1 MRGNLV
7 NAPLV
12 VHMRIYHH
20 ISMLHVVAI
29 AGAITLVAVVGL
41 LMMLVQTT
49 MTHTIEASEQYH
61 KIHSLRS
68 AAEDF
73 NNQFTALDEKALPYI
88 IKAVTPATNRWL
100 VQLYEMRDSSPN
112 ISAITFSEACTPLE
126 NLIQLTKSFSKSDSS
141 QNSNNKIATTFK
153 REVERYLHG
162 ITQLDKLS
170 QNEANQI
177 SETLNLRKRTSML
190 TIGILCLFYLSIIE
204 HTRYWTR
211 RRLVTPV
218 EHLADA
224 AIQAMSGEDEL
235 PQLED
240 CETHELNAIARMLS
254 SFVGTLKTQVKERTG
269 ELERQKLQLEREIAV
284 RRRAEDQLR
293 HAAFHDRLT
302 NLCNRDLLMD
312 RLQRCMLR
320 AKRHRNYKFAVLF
333 LDVDRFKEVNDS
345 LGHTVGDQLLIS
357 IARRLESCLRQ
368 GDTFS
373 RAESNTIS
381 RIGGDEFVILLDGIK
396 ARTDASIVA
405 ERLQE
410 ALSVP
415 FALEGRSIVST
426 ASIGIA
432 FNELEYDSPD
442 HLLRD
447 ADAAM
452 YYAKAAGK
460 ARHEIFNKQMHAEAM
475 ARLELS
481 EDLRRAFEKDE
492 FVVFYQ
498 PIVTLA
504 TGQICGLEA
513 LVRWNHPTKGLIAPL
528 DFIAH
533 AEETGLI
540 VQLGEWVLTQACL
553 QLKQWH
559 NEIDL
564 DVQLTIS
571 VNVSK
576 RQVAEPG
583 LVDLVKNVLKETK
596 LSGEFLQLEIT
607 ESVIMANAETVTT
620 VLKQIKELGVQ
631 LYMDDFGTGYSSLSY
646 LHRFPIDVLKIDREF
661 MSTMNANKDYA
672 GVVQTVVVLAHNLN
686 MEVIVEGV
694 ESKDQLAQLISLD
707 CDKAQG
713 FFFSKPLPAKEIT
726 QMLLKRPHWIKDAA
740 A

>member
-1 MRGNLV
+1 M
-7 NAPLV
+7 A
-12 VHMRIYHH
+12 
-20 ISMLHVVAI
+20 
-29 AGAITLVAVVGL
+29 TVGL
-41 LMMLVQTT
+41 LMTLVQTT
-49 MTHTIEASEQYH
+49 MTHTIAASEQRQH
-61 KIHSLRS
+61 IHSLLN
-68 AAEDF
+68 AAEDI
-73 NNQFTALDEKALPYI
+73 NNQFANVENEDLHHI
-88 IKAVTPATNRWL
+88 IKSAKFSTNRWL
-100 VQLYEMRDSSPN
+100 AELYELRDSSENMSPV
-112 ISAITFSEACTPLE
+112 TFKEACTPLE
-126 NLIQLTKSFSKSDSS
+126 SLIQIIQNFSKSNNT
-141 QNSNNKIATTFK
+141 QPSNTDLAAKFK
-153 REVERYLHG
+153 RQFERYLHG

-170 QNEANQI
+170 AKEANAV
-177 SETLNLRKRTSML
+177 SDTLTLRKRTSML
-190 TIGILCLFYLSIIE
+190 TIGVLCLLYLAIIE

-211 RRLVTPV
+211 RRLITPV
-218 EHLADA
+218 EQLADA
-224 AIQAMSGEDEL
+224 AIQAMSGADEL

-240 CETHELNAIARMLS
+240 CETHELNALARMLS
-254 SFVGTLKTQVKERTG
+254 SFVGTLKTQVKERTS
-269 ELERQKLQLEREIAV
+269 ELERQKLQLEREVAV

-312 RLQRCMLR
+312 RLDRCMSR
-320 AKRHRNYKFAVLF
+320 AKRHNDYKFAVLF

-345 LGHTVGDQLLIS
+345 LGHTAGDQLLIA
-357 IARRLESCLRQ
+357 IANRLVSCLRQ
-368 GDTFS
+368 GDTLS
-373 RAESNTIS
+373 RSESNTIS

-396 ARTDASIVA
+396 ARSDASIVA

-415 FALEGRSIVST
+415 FDLEGRSIVST

-432 FNELEYDSPD
+432 FNELDYDSPD

-481 EDLRRAFEKDE
+481 ADLRHAFENQE
-492 FVVFYQ
+492 FVVYYQ
-498 PIVTLA
+498 PIVTLSS
-504 TGQICGLEA
+504 GHISGFEA

-528 DFIAH
+528 NFIGH

-540 VQLGEWVLTQACL
+540 VQLGQWVLNQACH

-559 NEIDL
+559 DELDL
-564 DVQLTIS
+564 DFPLSMS

-583 LVDLVKNVLKETK
+583 LVDVVKKVLEETK
-596 LSGEFLQLEIT
+596 LDGEYLRLEIT
-607 ESVIMANAETVTT
+607 ESVIMANADTVTV
-620 VLKQIKELGVQ
+620 VLNQIKELGVQ

-661 MSTMNANKDYA
+661 MSTMNANKNYA
-672 GVVQTVVVLAHNLN
+672 GVVHTVVVLAHNLN

-694 ESKDQLAQLISLD
+694 ETKDQLAQLIALD

-713 FFFSKPLPAKEIT
+713 FYFSEPLPAD
-726 QMLLKRPHWIKDAA
+726 QSRRLLQKRPHWIQESAA
-740 A
+740 

>member
-1 MRGNLV
+1 M
-7 NAPLV
+7 
-12 VHMRIYHH
+12 
-20 ISMLHVVAI
+20 
-29 AGAITLVAVVGL
+29 TLV
-41 LMMLVQTT
+41 QST
-49 MTHTIEASEQYH
+49 MTRTISTSEQYQH
-61 KIHSLRS
+61 IHSLFN

-73 NNQFTALDEKALPYI
+73 NNQFARIDDEDLPHI
-88 IKAVTPATNRWL
+88 IKAAKFSTNRWL
-100 VQLYEMRDSSPN
+100 VELYEMRDSSDN
-112 ISAITFSEACTPLE
+112 ISPVTFNEACTPLE
-126 NLIQLTKSFSKSDSS
+126 SLIQLIQTFSKSNNTQPSS
-141 QNSNNKIATTFK
+141 TNLAAKFK
-153 REVERYLHG
+153 SQFERYLHG

-170 QNEANQI
+170 QKEANAV
-177 SETLNLRKRTSML
+177 SDTLTLRKRTSML
-190 TIGILCLFYLSIIE
+190 TIGVLCLLYLAIIE

-218 EHLADA
+218 EQLADA
-224 AIQAMSGEDEL
+224 AVQAMSGADEL

-240 CETHELNAIARMLS
+240 CETHELNALARMLS
-254 SFVGTLKTQVKERTG
+254 SFVETLKTQVKERTS
-269 ELERQKLQLEREIAV
+269 ELERQKLQLEREVAV

-312 RLQRCMLR
+312 RLDRCMSR
-320 AKRHRNYKFAVLF
+320 ARRHSDYKFAVLF

-345 LGHTVGDQLLIS
+345 LGHTAGDQLLIA
-357 IARRLESCLRQ
+357 IANRLVSCLRQ
-368 GDTFS
+368 GDTLS
-373 RAESNTIS
+373 RSESNTIS

-396 ARTDASIVA
+396 ARSDATIVA

-415 FALEGRSIVST
+415 FDLEGRSIVST

-432 FNELEYDSPD
+432 FNELDYDSSD

-460 ARHEIFNKQMHAEAM
+460 ARHEVFNKQMHAEAM

-481 EDLRRAFEKDE
+481 ADLRRAYENQE
-492 FVVFYQ
+492 FVVYYQ
-498 PIVTLA
+498 PIVTLSS
-504 TGQICGLEA
+504 GQISGFEA

-528 DFIAH
+528 KFIGH
-533 AEETGLI
+533 AEETGII
-540 VQLGEWVLTQACL
+540 VQLGQWVLKQACH

-559 NEIDL
+559 DELDL
-564 DVQLTIS
+564 DFPLSMS

-576 RQVAEPG
+576 RQVAEAG
-583 LVDLVKNVLKETK
+583 FVDVVKKVLEETK
-596 LSGEFLQLEIT
+596 LDGEYLRLEIT
-607 ESVIMANAETVTT
+607 ESVIMANADTVTT
-620 VLKQIKELGVQ
+620 VLNQIKELGVQ

-661 MSTMNANKDYA
+661 MSTMNANKNYA

-694 ESKDQLAQLISLD
+694 ETRDQLAQLITLD

-713 FFFSKPLPAKEIT
+713 FYFSEPLPAD
-726 QMLLKRPHWIKDAA
+726 QARLLLVKRPHWIQESAA
-740 A
+740 

>member
-1 MRGNLV
+1 
-7 NAPLV
+7 
-12 VHMRIYHH
+12 MRIYHH
-20 ISMLHVVAI
+20 ISTLHVVAI
-29 AGAITLVAVVGL
+29 AGAITLVATVGL
-41 LMMLVQTT
+41 LMTLVQTT
-49 MTHTIEASEQYH
+49 MTHTIAASEQRQH
-61 KIHSLRS
+61 IHSLLN
-68 AAEDF
+68 AAEDI
-73 NNQFTALDEKALPYI
+73 NNQFANVENEDLHHI
-88 IKAVTPATNRWL
+88 IKSAKFSTNRWL
-100 VQLYEMRDSSPN
+100 AELYELRDSSENMSPV
-112 ISAITFSEACTPLE
+112 TFKEACTPLE
-126 NLIQLTKSFSKSDSS
+126 SLIQIIQNFSKSNNT
-141 QNSNNKIATTFK
+141 QPSNTDLAAKFK
-153 REVERYLHG
+153 RQFERYLHG

-170 QNEANQI
+170 AKEANAV
-177 SETLNLRKRTSML
+177 SDTLTLRKRTSML
-190 TIGILCLFYLSIIE
+190 TIGVLCLLYLAIIE

-211 RRLVTPV
+211 RRLITPV
-218 EHLADA
+218 EQLADA
-224 AIQAMSGEDEL
+224 AIQAMSGADEL

-240 CETHELNAIARMLS
+240 CETHELNALARMLS
-254 SFVGTLKTQVKERTG
+254 SFVGTLKTQVKERTS
-269 ELERQKLQLEREIAV
+269 ELERQKLQLEREVAV

-312 RLQRCMLR
+312 RLDRCMSR
-320 AKRHRNYKFAVLF
+320 AKRHNDYKFAVLF

-345 LGHTVGDQLLIS
+345 LGHTAGDQLLIA
-357 IARRLESCLRQ
+357 IANRLVSCLRQ
-368 GDTFS
+368 GDTLS
-373 RAESNTIS
+373 RSESNTIS

-396 ARTDASIVA
+396 ARSDASIVA

-415 FALEGRSIVST
+415 FDLEGRSIVST

-432 FNELEYDSPD
+432 FNELDYDSPD

-481 EDLRRAFEKDE
+481 ADLRHAFENQE
-492 FVVFYQ
+492 FVVYYQ
-498 PIVTLA
+498 PIVTLSS
-504 TGQICGLEA
+504 GHISGFEA

-528 DFIAH
+528 NFIGH

-540 VQLGEWVLTQACL
+540 VQLGQWVLNQACH

-559 NEIDL
+559 DELDL
-564 DVQLTIS
+564 DFPLSMS

-583 LVDLVKNVLKETK
+583 LVDVVKKVLEETK
-596 LSGEFLQLEIT
+596 LDGEYLRLEIT
-607 ESVIMANAETVTT
+607 ESVIMANADTVTV
-620 VLKQIKELGVQ
+620 VLNQIKELGVQ

-661 MSTMNANKDYA
+661 MSTMNANKNYA
-672 GVVQTVVVLAHNLN
+672 GVVHTVVVLAHNLN

-694 ESKDQLAQLISLD
+694 ETKDQLAQLIALD

-713 FFFSKPLPAKEIT
+713 FYFSEPLPAD
-726 QMLLKRPHWIKDAA
+726 QSRRLLQKRPHWIQESAA
-740 A
+740 